1 MPDYVGTNKHIDHQ
15 LELAHQRADW
25 PVYCPA
31 KWICGQRA
39 GTSNVSGK
47 TLAAMTWQ

>member
-39 GTSNVSGK
+39 STSNVSGK
-47 TLAAMTWQ
+47 KLEAMTWQ